1 MRSTTKESSF
11 FSGRKKWRVSSLK
24 LPDCHLGP
32 PVLLFVG
39 HRRLFVEG
47 YSGRDLKLA
56 LPLSSPEIKNYCSY
70 APTAHYTFMAFAG
83 TTLPVSSLLL
93 TVMTAQ

>member
-1 MRSTTKESSF
+1 M
-11 FSGRKKWRVSSLK
+11 RVSSLK

-32 PVLLFVG
+32 PVPLLIRY
-39 HRRLFVEG
+39 RRLFVGG

-56 LPLSSPEIKNYCSY
+56 SPLSSPEIKNYSSY
-70 APTAHYTFMAFAG
+70 APTAHYPFMAFAG
-83 TTLPVSSLLL
+83 TTVPLSSLLL